1 MPLFGSFRIGRWF
14 GFPIRIDFSW
24 FPIAALV
31 IWTFTTRE
39 FPRALPFYPSSTY
52 LAMGT
57 AAALLFFLS
66 VLLHEL
72 GHALAG
78 RARGV
83 EVEHITL
90 FIFGGI
96 AQARDEAR
104 RPLDEFLLTAAG
116 PLASVA
122 LAAAFHGGRVAAE
135 AWAAPAPVVTVLGFL
150 ALLNF
155 VLAVFNMI
163 PGFPLDGGRIFRSI
177 VWAVTGD
184 LVKATRWATQ
194 GGRLFGGALIVLG
207 LLNLSRGQFISGVW
221 AAFIGWFVVNAA
233 SSSLR
238 HFELRTLLRRIPVGT
253 VMNPR
258 PHMIEAGMPVERAIS
273 DYFLRGREEAYP
285 VERDGSL
292 IGVVEAGGRLRG
304 AGTRSR
310 DDARIGG
317 RATRRGVPFGPSRR
331 IPGGSP
337 VPDSSPGVVPARDRK
352 RVRRRRARPAGGRRE
367 SAAAAAHG
375 ARVAGGRCPG
385 ARLRRGSSAAA
396 REERLNPCPGP
407 VPGRP
412 VRSWPRRCRRNSP
425 PSIRTS
431 PSRWTGRRRSS

>member
-14 GFPIRIDFSW
+14 GFPIRIDYSW
-24 FPIAALV
+24 FPVAALV
-31 IWTFTTRE
+31 IWTFSARE

-78 RARGV
+78 RMRGV
-83 EVEHITL
+83 TVEHITL

-96 AQARDEAR
+96 AQAREEAR

-116 PLASVA
+116 PLTSLA
-122 LAAAFHGGRVAAE
+122 LAGLFHVARLGAE
-135 AWAAPAPVVTVLGFL
+135 AMYAPPPVVTVFGFL

-155 VLAVFNMI
+155 ILAVFNMI

-184 LVKATRWATQ
+184 LVRATRWATH

-207 LLNLSRGQFISGVW
+207 LWNLSRGQFMSGLW

-233 SSSLR
+233 TSSLR
-238 HFELRTLLRRIPVGT
+238 HFELRTLLRRIPVAA

-258 PHMIEAGMPVERAIS
+258 GRVIEASLSVEHAIS
-273 DYFLRGREEAYP
+273 EYFLRGRPEAYP
-285 VERDGSL
+285 VERDGAL
-292 IGVVEAGGRLRG
+292 IGIVDVRAVSEVPGELRAATPVSEVTRPAEEFPIADPDESLVEALSRAGTGTLNLLVIRDGFVVGTLDPREVVGRVRRMQRLGLVSPERVAEAGG
-304 AGTRSR
+304 
-310 DDARIGG
+310 
-317 RATRRGVPFGPSRR
+317 
-331 IPGGSP
+331 
-337 VPDSSPGVVPARDRK
+337 
-352 RVRRRRARPAGGRRE
+352 PAGADVGAPPAK
-367 SAAAAAHG
+367 SA
-375 ARVAGGRCPG
+375 
-385 ARLRRGSSAAA
+385 
-396 REERLNPCPGP
+396 
-407 VPGRP
+407 
-412 VRSWPRRCRRNSP
+412 
-425 PSIRTS
+425 
-431 PSRWTGRRRSS
+431 

>member
-14 GFPIRIDFSW
+14 GFPIRIDYSW

-52 LAMGT
+52 LVMGT
-57 AAALLFFLS
+57 AAAILFFLS

-122 LAAAFHGGRVAAE
+122 LAGAFHGARLAAE
-135 AWAAPAPVVTVLGFL
+135 AWGAPAPAVTVLEFL

-155 VLAVFNMI
+155 VLAIFNMI

-184 LVKATRWATQ
+184 LARATRWATF
-194 GGRLFGGALIVLG
+194 GGRLFGGALIALG
-207 LLNLSRGQFISGVW
+207 LFNLSRGQFISGVW
-221 AAFIGWFVVNAA
+221 AGFIGWFVVNAA
-233 SSSLR
+233 SSSQR
-238 HFELRTLLRRIPVGT
+238 HFELRTLLRRIPVAA
-253 VMNPR
+253 VMDPR
-258 PHMIEAGMPVERAIS
+258 PRMIEAGLPVDRAIS

-285 VERDGSL
+285 VERDGGL
-292 IGVVEAGGRLRG
+292 IGVVEAQ
-304 AGTRSR
+304 AVS
-310 DDARIGG
+310 AVPEKA
-317 RATRRGVPFGPSRR
+317 RATTPVSAVTRPAEEFPSARPDESLAEALFRIRVQVSSLLVIENGFVVGVLDPRE
-331 IPGGSP
+331 
-337 VPDSSPGVVPARDRK
+337 VGV
-352 RVRRRRARPAGGRRE
+352 RVRRLQ
-367 SAAAAAHG
+367 
-375 ARVAGGRCPG
+375 
-385 ARLRRGSSAAA
+385 RLGLVSP
-396 REERLNPCPGP
+396 E
-407 VPGRP
+407 GRP
-412 VRSWPRRCRRNSP
+412 VAEAASGEDLGPFPAKSA
-425 PSIRTS
+425 
-431 PSRWTGRRRSS
+431 

>member
-14 GFPIRIDFSW
+14 GFPIRIDYSW

-39 FPRALPFYPSSTY
+39 FPRALPFYPQSTY

-66 VLLHEL
+66 VVLHEL

-96 AQARDEAR
+96 AQARDEAQ
-104 RPLDEFLLTAAG
+104 RPLDEFLLTVAG

-122 LAAAFHGGRVAAE
+122 LAGAFHGARLAAE
-135 AWAAPAPVVTVLGFL
+135 AWSAPEPVVTVLGFL

-177 VWAVTGD
+177 VWAVSGD
-184 LVKATRWATQ
+184 LVKATRWATH

-207 LLNLSRGQFISGVW
+207 LFNLSRGLFISGVW

-238 HFELRTLLRRIPVGT
+238 HFELRMLLRRIPVAT

-258 PHMIEAGMPVERAIS
+258 PRMIDAGLPVERAIS

-285 VERDGSL
+285 VERDGGL
-292 IGVVEAGGRLRG
+292 IGVVEAQ
-304 AGTRSR
+304 AVS
-310 DDARIGG
+310 AVPG
-317 RATRRGVPFGPSRR
+317 RARATTPVSAVMRPADEFPSTRPDESLAEALFRIRVQVSSLFVVENGFVVGVLNPRE
-331 IPGGSP
+331 
-337 VPDSSPGVVPARDRK
+337 VAT
-352 RVRRRRARPAGGRRE
+352 RVRRLQRLGLVSLKNPAAVRARDSGEDLGPPPAK
-367 SAAAAAHG
+367 SA
-375 ARVAGGRCPG
+375 
-385 ARLRRGSSAAA
+385 
-396 REERLNPCPGP
+396 
-407 VPGRP
+407 
-412 VRSWPRRCRRNSP
+412 
-425 PSIRTS
+425 
-431 PSRWTGRRRSS
+431 

>member
-1 MPLFGSFRIGRWF
+1 MPLFGSFRVGRWF
-14 GFPIRIDFSW
+14 GFPIRIDYSW

-57 AAALLFFLS
+57 AAAILFFLS

-122 LAAAFHGGRVAAE
+122 LAGAFRGAELVAA
-135 AWAAPAPVVTVLGFL
+135 AWGAPAPAVTVLGFL

-184 LVKATRWATQ
+184 LARATRWATF
-194 GGRLFGGALIVLG
+194 GGRLFGGALIALG
-207 LLNLSRGQFISGVW
+207 LFNLSRGQFISGVW
-221 AAFIGWFVVNAA
+221 AGFIGWFVVNAA
-233 SSSLR
+233 SSSQR
-238 HFELRTLLRRIPVGT
+238 HFELRTLLRRIPVAA
-253 VMNPR
+253 VMDPR
-258 PHMIEAGMPVERAIS
+258 PRMIEAGLPVDRAIS

-285 VERDGSL
+285 VELDGSL
-292 IGVVEAGGRLRG
+292 IGVVEAQ
-304 AGTRSR
+304 AVS
-310 DDARIGG
+310 AVPEKA
-317 RATRRGVPFGPSRR
+317 RATTPVSAVTRPAEEFPSARPDESLAEALFRIRVQVPSLLVIENGFVVGVLDPRE
-331 IPGGSP
+331 
-337 VPDSSPGVVPARDRK
+337 VGV
-352 RVRRRRARPAGGRRE
+352 RVRRLQ
-367 SAAAAAHG
+367 
-375 ARVAGGRCPG
+375 
-385 ARLRRGSSAAA
+385 RLGLVSP
-396 REERLNPCPGP
+396 E
-407 VPGRP
+407 GRP
-412 VRSWPRRCRRNSP
+412 VAEAAPGEELGPFPAKSA
-425 PSIRTS
+425 
-431 PSRWTGRRRSS
+431 

>member
-14 GFPIRIDFSW
+14 GFPIRIDYSW
-24 FPIAALV
+24 FPVAALV
-31 IWTFTTRE
+31 IWTFSTRE

-78 RARGV
+78 RMRGV
-83 EVEHITL
+83 TVEHITL

-96 AQARDEAR
+96 AQAREEAK

-116 PLASVA
+116 PLASLA
-122 LAAAFHGGRVAAE
+122 LAGIFHAARLAAE
-135 AWAAPAPVVTVLGFL
+135 AWYAPPPVVTVLGFL

-155 VLAVFNMI
+155 ILAVFNMI

-184 LVKATRWATQ
+184 LVRATRWATH

-207 LLNLSRGQFISGVW
+207 LWNLSRGQFISGLW

-233 SSSLR
+233 TSSLR
-238 HFELRTLLRRIPVGT
+238 HFELRTLLRRIPVAA

-258 PHMIEAGMPVERAIS
+258 GRVIEASLSVEHAIPE
-273 DYFLRGREEAYP
+273 YFLRGRQEAYP
-285 VERDGSL
+285 VERDGTL
-292 IGVVEAGGRLRG
+292 IGIVDLAAVSEVPVDRRAATPVSAVTRPAEEFPVAHPDESLVDALSR
-304 AGTRSR
+304 AGTGTPSLLVIR
-310 DDARIGG
+310 DGFVAGTLEPREIVGRVRRMQRLGLVSPERVAETGG
-317 RATRRGVPFGPSRR
+317 RAGEDIGAP
-331 IPGGSP
+331 
-337 VPDSSPGVVPARDRK
+337 PAK
-352 RVRRRRARPAGGRRE
+352 
-367 SAAAAAHG
+367 SA
-375 ARVAGGRCPG
+375 
-385 ARLRRGSSAAA
+385 
-396 REERLNPCPGP
+396 
-407 VPGRP
+407 
-412 VRSWPRRCRRNSP
+412 
-425 PSIRTS
+425 
-431 PSRWTGRRRSS
+431 

>member
-14 GFPIRIDFSW
+14 GFPIRIDYSW

-96 AQARDEAR
+96 AQARDEAQ

-122 LAAAFHGGRVAAE
+122 LAGAFHGGRVAAE

-155 VLAVFNMI
+155 VLAVFNML
-163 PGFPLDGGRIFRSI
+163 PVPPLDGGRILTALLPAPIASRL
-177 VWAVTGD
+177 AR
-184 LVKATRWATQ
+184 LER
-194 GGRLFGGALIVLG
+194 GGIVLI
-207 LLNLSRGQFISGVW
+207 LLVLFVLPWLLSRAG
-221 AAFIGWFVVNAA
+221 IGFDPADW
-233 SSSLR
+233 
-238 HFELRTLLRRIPVGT
+238 LLW
-253 VMNPR
+253 
-258 PHMIEAGMPVERAIS
+258 
-273 DYFLRGREEAYP
+273 
-285 VERDGSL
+285 
-292 IGVVEAGGRLRG
+292 
-304 AGTRSR
+304 
-310 DDARIGG
+310 
-317 RATRRGVPFGPSRR
+317 
-331 IPGGSP
+331 
-337 VPDSSPGVVPARDRK
+337 
-352 RVRRRRARPAGGRRE
+352 
-367 SAAAAAHG
+367 
-375 ARVAGGRCPG
+375 
-385 ARLRRGSSAAA
+385 
-396 REERLNPCPGP
+396 
-407 VPGRP
+407 RP
-412 VRSWPRRCRRNSP
+412 VAW
-425 PSIRTS
+425 IIEGLITVI
-431 PSRWTGRRRSS
+431 

>member
-1 MPLFGSFRIGRWF
+1 MLFGSFRIGRWF
-14 GFPIRIDFSW
+14 GFPIRIDYSW

-122 LAAAFHGGRVAAE
+122 LAGAFHGVRLAAE
-135 AWAAPAPVVTVLGFL
+135 TWGAPAPAVTVLGFL

-184 LVKATRWATQ
+184 LVRATRWATF

-207 LLNLSRGQFISGVW
+207 LFNLSRGQFISGVW
-221 AAFIGWFVVNAA
+221 AGFIGWFVVNAA
-233 SSSLR
+233 SSSQR
-238 HFELRTLLRRIPVGT
+238 HFELRTLLRRIPVAA

-258 PHMIEAGMPVERAIS
+258 PRMIEAGLPVDRAIS

-285 VERDGSL
+285 VERDGGL
-292 IGVVEAGGRLRG
+292 IGVVEAR
-304 AGTRSR
+304 AVS
-310 DDARIGG
+310 AVPESA
-317 RATRRGVPFGPSRR
+317 RATTPVSEVTRPAEEFPSARPDESLAEALFRIRVQVSSLLVIENGFVVGVLDPRE
-331 IPGGSP
+331 
-337 VPDSSPGVVPARDRK
+337 VGV
-352 RVRRRRARPAGGRRE
+352 RVRRLQRLGLVSLEGKPASEAASRE
-367 SAAAAAHG
+367 DLGPPPAKSA
-375 ARVAGGRCPG
+375 
-385 ARLRRGSSAAA
+385 
-396 REERLNPCPGP
+396 
-407 VPGRP
+407 
-412 VRSWPRRCRRNSP
+412 
-425 PSIRTS
+425 
-431 PSRWTGRRRSS
+431 